1 MSDEDMP
8 GLCNENGDNVESDD
22 DEEGWEEMEGQNE
35 SVICLFCPKSLDTI
49 DSGISH
55 LLIEH
60 DFDLGKLGL
69 DQYSYIKMINYIR
82 KLKPTANDVKK
93 VIGNPPWEDDS
104 FLKCGDF
111 EPWLTFDIEFFG
123 NNCEDS
129 QENNQIKSTKKKTIT
144 LTVDEYKEMTNRID
158 ELENLLQI
166 SRNNFRTFLE
176 NELNSM
182 NGGVNGKKNG
192 VELANGANDE
202 SYFSTY
208 SHFGIHYD
216 MLSDSV
222 RTNSYREAIMNNKNL
237 FENKIVLDVGCGTGI
252 LSIFASKAGAKEVY
266 AIDQSEIIYH
276 AMDIAESND
285 IKNIKFIK
293 GRLEDIVLPVEKV
306 DVIISEWMGYFL
318 MFEGML
324 DSVIYARKNYLNP
337 DGMLLPNRCNIS
349 IVGYGDVERHNNF
362 VNFWNNV
369 YDFKMECMQTE
380 CLKEVSVETCK
391 SEFILTDS
399 VVVCDL
405 DLMTVDLD
413 YSNFEY
419 KFTMKTTKDGSLT
432 SFVGYFDTFF
442 ELQAPV
448 MFSTS
453 PSAKSTHWRQVVFYF
468 KNPIPVKQGDKIEGT
483 FVCRRGRKD
492 IRGLNI
498 TIHVFGQT
506 CDYILD

>member
-1 MSDEDMP
+1 MP
-8 GLCNENGDNVESDD
+8 GLCNENGDNLESDD
-22 DEEGWEEMEGQNE
+22 ENEDAWEEMEGESE
-35 SVICLFCPKSLDTI
+35 SVVCLFCPKTLETV
-49 DSGISH
+49 DSGVSH
-55 LLIEH
+55 LKLEH
-60 DFDLGKLGL
+60 DFDLGKLCL

-82 KLKPTANDVKK
+82 KVKPTPTPEDLKK
-93 VIGNPPWEDDS
+93 IDSVLPWDDDS
-104 FLKCGDF
+104 FLQPGEF
-111 EPWLTFDIEFFG
+111 EAWLTFDIESFG
-123 NNCEDS
+123 SNSD
-129 QENNQIKSTKKKTIT
+129 ENKVNQKKTSTKKTIT
-144 LTVDEYKEMTNRID
+144 LTIDEYKEMTNRID
-158 ELENLLQI
+158 ELENLLQL

-182 NGGVNGKKNG
+182 NGKNNGTDMVKSDK
-192 VELANGANDE
+192 DE

-222 RTNSYREAIMNNKNL
+222 RTNSYREAIMNNKHL
-237 FENKIVLDVGCGTGI
+237 FEGRVVLDVGCGTGI
-252 LSIFASKAGAKEVY
+252 LSIFASKAGAKMVY

-276 AMDIAESND
+276 AMEIAESNG
-285 IKNIKFIK
+285 IKNVKFIK
-293 GRLEDIVLPVEKV
+293 GRLEDIVLPVKEV

-324 DSVIYARKNYLNP
+324 DSVIYARKNYLSP

-349 IVGYGDVERHNNF
+349 IIGYGDVERHDSF

-380 CLKEVSVETCK
+380 CLREVSVETCK
-391 SEFILTDS
+391 PDHILTDS

-405 DLMTVDLD
+405 NLMKVDLD

-419 KFTMKTTKDGSLT
+419 KFTMNVTNDGKLT

-442 ELQAPV
+442 QLSNPV

-468 KNPIPVKQGDKIEGT
+468 KNPIPVKQGDDIKGT

-498 TIHVFGQT
+498 SIHVFGQT